1 RAQLSAAALRYYSP
15 PFARVSSAND
25 IARFSIKMALRHAS
39 MTPARALMR
48 AAAIVRTAMTSAA
61 TTLSAGALTMA
72 LAAGCSWQSPAT
84 APPSPPAAAGSPH
97 VITNLSQLSS
107 RDADVGSLNNAAK
120 VLKSNPPR
128 DETVSMRAQGPGENT
143 SSALRRLFLEHPES
157 PRYAE
162 TPIPHTQE
170 RLLDAKAAEYHGFA
184 NMMLTQLLNE
194 IVQQEKTEPVVSLA
208 LPEEVKP
215 VIVTAILSDKGQLKE
230 LIYEQHSGLAA
241 VDNLVIAACK
251 ESLWANNMPKGALAK
266 DGNYRLRIE
275 AQLSKYSADREGK
288 QTFITRLGLGIL

>member
-1 RAQLSAAALRYYSP
+1 
-15 PFARVSSAND
+15 
-25 IARFSIKMALRHAS
+25 
-39 MTPARALMR
+39 MTLARALMR

-170 RLLDAKAAEYHGFA
+170 RLLDAKAAQYHGFA

-194 IVQQEKTEPVVSLA
+194 IVKQEKTEPIVSLA

-215 VIVTAILSDKGQLKE
+215 VIVTAILNDKGQLKE

-241 VDNLVIAACK
+241 IDNLVIVCCK
-251 ESLWANNMPKGALAK
+251 ESLWANNMPKGALAE

-275 AQLSKYSADREGK
+275 AQLSKYSADREGR